1 MLSLVEEAQALQSRF
16 DKSKAD
22 IGTIFSALQSGTNLS
37 LAAVTANVGKWS
49 ATTRAEG
56 NGLWIEWAMEG
67 EGLFRGDRLLEANG
81 TVVCAKSRDDLQ
93 RILGTSGKC
102 QLVVL
107 RRKMNPAQHQQLI
120 QTQEDNMRLQHRISY
135 LEEQVK
141 DLLESKEAPSPVSS
155 NPEKNPHVTSINI
168 TSPPVTPPDK
178 PEVYQR
184 GNFIMTIVGGKPVK
198 KPTPIPISSSSAS
211 SASSASS
218 VSSQRI
224 NGDMGGGGR
233 DSGVGVTSQRTS
245 AAGDQQVK
253 PEPRHLDSSRS
264 HYDRNLGYSQRQQQQ
279 QHHHQQLGT
288 PMPPSAGHG
297 QSHQQMHSVS
307 RSISASSISINSEM
321 NRREKER
328 REREKEL
335 RREIRDRFIYKSRSG
350 NRLDSTPTT
359 NNNGLAYSRS
369 GDQLH
374 MTR

>member
-141 DLLESKEAPSPVSS
+141 DLLESKDSPSPVNS

-224 NGDMGGGGR
+224 NGD
-233 DSGVGVTSQRTS
+233 SGVGVTSQRTS

-253 PEPRHLDSSRS
+253 PEPRHLDSTRS

-279 QHHHQQLGT
+279 PSHHHHQHHQQSGT

-297 QSHQQMHSVS
+297 QTHQQMHSVS

-374 MTR
+374 MAR